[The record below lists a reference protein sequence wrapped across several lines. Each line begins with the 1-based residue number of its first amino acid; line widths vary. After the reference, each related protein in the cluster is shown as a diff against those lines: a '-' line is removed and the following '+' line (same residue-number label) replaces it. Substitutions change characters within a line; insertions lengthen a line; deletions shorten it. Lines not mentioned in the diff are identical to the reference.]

1 MNAPTTIPVAIINPE
16 APDNSLEA
24 KQPRVDNGTRRHDSE
39 GYFSRDYMQLEWERL
54 WTRSWLI
61 AGVTSDIPEV
71 GDYFLFNIGTESI
84 IVTRT
89 DEGIVA
95 FYNVCSHRGARLLS
109 EERGNKKVF
118 VCPFHSW
125 SFNNNGDLRRIT
137 DEETFHP
144 DVIKHRPG
152 LTSMPCEVH
161 AGIIFICMSDDAPP
175 LLESIG
181 LPEGYL
187 EPYQIDRMK
196 VVRHVR
202 SEWGANWKVGV
213 EAFYESYHL
222 HAVHPETRGVMGDL
236 NVQYDL
242 YPNGASRMIVP
253 LGQPS
258 PRMHDQ
264 ETVNEGLQGMLKE
277 AGVNVDTFEGTAADV
292 RKAIQAGKRER
303 ADRLGLDYARF
314 VDGQLSDSWA
324 TGIFP
329 NVQIGCHPEAVF
341 LMRFIPHE
349 TDPERF
355 YYDTMTLLI
364 PADDPDY
371 CPPAWMGLPEG
382 TDVTGRTRP
391 ATEHYSIEEDAGL
404 GLVLSQDAAFL
415 PIVQQG
421 MRSRGF
427 QGQLW
432 SEQEQRLRHFH
443 VELER
448 RLGLEK
454 SASGAGRDRQ

>member
-1 MNAPTTIPVAIINPE
+1 MNAKGVPIAVINPD
-16 APDNSLEA
+16 APAESLES
-24 KQPRVDNGTRRHDSE
+24 KQPEVDNGVAVAGKE
-39 GYFSRDYMQLEWERL
+39 GYFSREYMQREWDKL

-61 AGVTSDIPEV
+61 AGVESDIPEV
-71 GDYFLFNIGTESI
+71 GDFFLFNIRDESI

-89 DEGIVA
+89 EEGIKA
-95 FYNVCSHRGARLLS
+95 FYNVCSHRGARLVWD
-109 EERGNKKVF
+109 ERGNRKVF

-125 SFNNNGDLRRIT
+125 SFHNNGTLRRIT
-137 DEETFHP
+137 DEEYFKP
-144 DVIKHRPG
+144 EVVAHRPG
-152 LTSMPCEVH
+152 LKPVH
-161 AGIIFICMSDDAPP
+161 CDTLAGIVFVNMDEKPAQP
-175 LLESIG
+175 LKEAIG

-187 EPYQIDRMK
+187 EAYCLGDMR
-196 VVRHVR
+196 VARHVR

-258 PRMHDQ
+258 PRLRDQ
-264 ETVNEGLQGMLKE
+264 TTVNEGLKMMLE
-277 AGVNVDTFEGTAADV
+277 DAGLDASGFTGSAADV
-292 RKAIQAGKRER
+292 RRAIQQGKRQR
-303 ADRLGLDYARF
+303 AERLGLDYSRF
-314 VDGQLSDSWA
+314 LDGQLSDSWA
-324 TGIFP
+324 TGVFP

-341 LMRFIPHE
+341 LMRFLPHE

-355 YYDTMTLLI
+355 YYDTMTLI
-364 PADDPDY
+364 FPVEDGSY
-371 CPPAWMGLPEG
+371 RPPAWMGLPEG
-382 TDVTGRTRP
+382 TDTTGRQRP
-391 ATEHYSIEEDAGL
+391 ATEHYGIEEDANL
-404 GLVLSQDAAFL
+404 GLVLSQDSALL
-415 PIVQQG
+415 PVVQQG

-427 QGQLW
+427 DGQLW

-448 RLGLEK
+448 RL
-454 SASGAGRDRQ
+454 AR

>member
-1 MNAPTTIPVAIINPE
+1 MNADVIPVAVINPD
-16 APDNSLEA
+16 APADSLEA
-24 KQPRVDNGTRRHDSE
+24 KQPYIDNGVARAGKD
-39 GYFSRDYMQLEWERL
+39 GYFSRDYMQREWERM

-61 AGVTSDIPEV
+61 AGAASDLAAV
-71 GDYFLFNIGTESI
+71 GDYFLFDIGDESI
-84 IVTRT
+84 VVTRT
-89 DEGIVA
+89 EGGVRA
-95 FYNVCSHRGARLLS
+95 YYNVCSHRGARLVAVP
-109 EERGNKKVF
+109 RGNKKVF

-125 SFNNNGDLRRIT
+125 SFNNDGSLRRIT
-137 DEETFHP
+137 DEESFRP
-144 DVIKHRPG
+144 EVIAHRPG
-152 LTSMPCEVH
+152 LKSVHCETH
-161 AGIIFICMSDDAPP
+161 AGLIFINMCDGDAPP
-175 LLESIG
+175 LKESIG

-187 EPYQIDRMK
+187 ESYEIDRMR

-258 PRMHDQ
+258 PRAADQ
-264 ETVNEGLQGMLKE
+264 STVNEGLQMMLRD
-277 AGVNVDTFEGTAADV
+277 AGVDPEQFEGSAADV
-292 RKAIQAGKRER
+292 RRAIQLGKRAR
-303 ADRLGLDYARF
+303 AERLGLDYSRF
-314 VDGQLSDSWA
+314 TDGQLSDSWA

-341 LMRFIPHE
+341 LMRFLPHE

-355 YYDTMTLLI
+355 YYDTMTLML
-364 PADDPDY
+364 PAEDPDY

-382 TDVTGRTRP
+382 TDVTGRVRP
-391 ATEHYSIEEDAGL
+391 ETEQYSIDEDPRL
-404 GLVLSQDAAFL
+404 GLVLSQDADLL

-427 QGQLW
+427 KGQLW
-432 SEQEQRLRHFH
+432 GEQEQRLRHFH
-443 VELER
+443 AELER
-448 RLGLEK
+448 RM
-454 SASGAGRDRQ
+454 ATA

>member
-1 MNAPTTIPVAIINPE
+1 MSANNIPLAVINPDAE
-16 APDNSLEA
+16 PGSLEA
-24 KQPRVDNGTRRHDSE
+24 KQPGIDNGTLRYAKD
-39 GYFSRDYMQLEWERL
+39 GYFDRDYMHREWEKM
-54 WTRSWLI
+54 WTQSWLI
-61 AGVTSDIPEV
+61 AGVSSDIPNEN
-71 GDYFLFNIGTESI
+71 DFFTFDIGNESV

-89 DEGIVA
+89 AQGLKA
-95 FYNVCSHRGARLLS
+95 FYNVCSHRGARLVR
-109 EERGNKKVF
+109 EQRGNRKVF

-125 SFNNNGDLRRIT
+125 SFHNNGDLRRIT

-144 DVIKHRPG
+144 DVVAHRPG
-152 LTSMPCEVH
+152 LTELACQEH
-161 AGIIFICMSDDAPP
+161 AGIVFISMRDNPAP
-175 LLESIG
+175 LVESLG
-181 LPEGYL
+181 LPAGYL
-187 EPYQIDRMK
+187 EAYQLEKMK

-258 PRMHDQ
+258 PRFHDQ
-264 ETVNEGLQGMLKE
+264 ESVTEGLQMMLQD
-277 AGVNVDTFEGTAADV
+277 AGVNPAEFGGSAGDV
-292 RKAIQAGKRER
+292 RRAIQEGKRARSAKLDLGYER
-303 ADRLGLDYARF
+303 F
-314 VDGQLSDSWA
+314 EDGQLSDSWA

-341 LMRFIPHE
+341 LMRFIPHA

-355 YYDTMTLLI
+355 YYDTMTLI
-364 PADDPDY
+364 MPVDDPDY
-371 CPPAWMGLPEG
+371 RAPLWMGLPEG
-382 TDVTGRTRP
+382 TDVSGNVRP
-391 ATEHYSIEEDAGL
+391 ETEHYSITEDANL

-415 PIVQQG
+415 PVVQQG

-432 SEQEQRLRHFH
+432 GEQEQRLRHFH

-448 RLGLEK
+448 RLNSEN
-454 SASGAGRDRQ
+454 